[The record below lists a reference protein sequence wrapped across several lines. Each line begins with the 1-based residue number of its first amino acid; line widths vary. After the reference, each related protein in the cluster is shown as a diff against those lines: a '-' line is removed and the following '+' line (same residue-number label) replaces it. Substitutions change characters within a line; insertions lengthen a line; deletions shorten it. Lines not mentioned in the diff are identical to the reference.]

1 MTGGMDVIPM
11 GTLEF
16 YGNASA
22 SVSCQVLE
30 LETKCFSV
38 RSTAP
43 QGTKNFI
50 QSDANCFSV
59 TPRASACETKSFSLK
74 PTASE

>member
-22 SVSCQVLE
+22 MQVLQSAAKCLSLRPSASVSDQL
-30 LETKCFSV
+30 LHK
-38 RSTAP
+38 
-43 QGTKNFI
+43 G
-50 QSDANCFSV
+50 
-59 TPRASACETKSFSLK
+59 PRISFSLM
-74 PTASE
+74 PTASVSRQGLQHVRPKVSV